1 MNMEADPMPAK
12 YELIAD
18 ALRQQ
23 IHAGE
28 LSPGDRVPGEA
39 ALTEQYRVS
48 VPTVRQALAVLRHEG
63 LIEAKHGVG
72 TYVRAPRIKVRRTD
86 ERHQWEKNRVREP
99 ESVRRSTGATEY
111 DTGLSMPDLS
121 FSARYSTSEATDDLA
136 DAFAVPAGTKLLQRD
151 YRTQY
156 RSEDSPF
163 SLVRSYLIYEV
174 AEANPDLLDGDNEPW
189 PGGTQHQLSTIGI
202 ELASIT
208 EEVHARMPTQAEA
221 EELGIP
227 TTGVAIFDLR
237 RIAIDV
243 NGRVVEVAD
252 IVLPGDRSELVYTT
266 KLSRWS

>member
-1 MNMEADPMPAK
+1 MPAK

-18 ALRQQ
+18 SLRQRIQ
-23 IHAGE
+23 SQE
-28 LSPGDRVPGEA
+28 LRPGDRVPIET
-39 ALTEQYRVS
+39 ALADDYRVS

-63 LIEAKHGVG
+63 LIGAKHGVG

-99 ESVRRSTGATEY
+99 ESVRRLNGATEY
-111 DTGLSMPDLS
+111 DTGLSMPDLA
-121 FSARYSTSEATDDLA
+121 FSARYRTAEAADDLA
-136 DAFAVPAGTKLLQRD
+136 DAFGVPVGTKLLQRD

-156 RSEDSPF
+156 RSEDAPF
-163 SLVRSYLIYEV
+163 SLVRSYLVYEV
-174 AEANPDLLDGDNEPW
+174 AEANPDLLDDDNEPW

-208 EEVHARMPTQAEA
+208 EEVHTRMPTASEA
-221 EELGIP
+221 DELGIP
-227 TTGVAIFDLR
+227 TTGVAVFDLR
-237 RIAIDV
+237 RIAIDM

>member
-1 MNMEADPMPAK
+1 MPAK

-18 ALRQQ
+18 DLRQR
-23 IHAGE
+23 ILSRE

-39 ALTEQYRVS
+39 ALTEEFRVS

-63 LIEAKHGVG
+63 LIEARHGVG
-72 TYVRAPRIKVRRTD
+72 TYVRTPRIKVRRTD

-99 ESVRRSTGATEY
+99 ETVRRSTGATEY
-111 DTGLSMPDLS
+111 DTGLSMPDLA
-121 FSARYSTSEATDDLA
+121 FSAHYTTTEATDDLA
-136 DAFAVPAGTKLLQRD
+136 DAFAIAAGTKLLQRN

-156 RSEDSPF
+156 RTEDSPF
-163 SLVRSYLIYEV
+163 SLVCSYLVYEV
-174 AEANPDLLDGDNEPW
+174 AEANPDLLEDDNEPW

-208 EEVHARMPTQAEA
+208 EEVHTRMPNGSEA

-227 TTGVAIFDLR
+227 TTGVAVFDLR
-237 RIAIDV
+237 RTSIDV
-243 NGRVVEVAD
+243 TGRVVEVAD

>member
-1 MNMEADPMPAK
+1 MPAK

-18 ALRQQ
+18 DLRQR
-23 IHAGE
+23 ILSNE
-28 LSPGDRVPGEA
+28 LLPGDRVPVES
-39 ALTEQYRVS
+39 ALAEQHRVS

-63 LIEAKHGVG
+63 LIEAKHGIG
-72 TYVRAPRIKVRRTD
+72 TYVRARRIKVRRTD

-111 DTGLSMPDLS
+111 DTGLSMPELT
-121 FSARYSTSEATDDLA
+121 FRARYGTVEATDDLA
-136 DAFAVPAGTKLLQRD
+136 DAFAVPTGTKLLQRD

-156 RSEDSPF
+156 RSEDAPF
-163 SLVRSYLIYEV
+163 SLVRSYLVYEV
-174 AEANPDLLDGDNEPW
+174 AEANPDLLDSDNEPW

-208 EEVHARMPTQAEA
+208 EEVHTRMPTSAEA
-221 EELGIP
+221 DELGIP
-227 TTGVAIFDLR
+227 STGVAVFDLR
-237 RIAIDV
+237 RISIDV
-243 NGRVVEVAD
+243 SGRVVEVAD